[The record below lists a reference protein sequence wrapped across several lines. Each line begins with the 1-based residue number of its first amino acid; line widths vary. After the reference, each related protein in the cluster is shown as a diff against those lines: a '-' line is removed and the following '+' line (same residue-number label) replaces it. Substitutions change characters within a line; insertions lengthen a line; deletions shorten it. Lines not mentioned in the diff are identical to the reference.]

1 MQGCIIRFAEFEL
14 DTARYEL
21 RRSGRALRVEKLPM
35 ELLILLSEKPGQLV
49 TREEIIQRLWGDNVF
64 VDTRQGI
71 NTAIRKLRVAL
82 RDNSERPRILQTV
95 VGKGYRLL
103 AFKSMAPEIRTEQTS
118 PEAATLPPAQRRI
131 PWPFQVAAL
140 ILGVLGGFA
149 ILRGLSNNESLPA
162 KGQADWVQLTNFS
175 DSAVSPAL
183 SPDGHTLAFMRDDNT
198 FLGTGPIYLKQLPDG
213 KPVQVAPDHG
223 WKMGLQFSPDGSQI
237 AYTIGPN
244 TWDTWT
250 VSVLGGK
257 PQLFLP
263 NAAGLTWIDEGHV
276 LFSEIKNGVHMALVT
291 ATESR
296 TESRDL
302 YVPARERG
310 MAHRSAISPDHKWI
324 LLAEMDS
331 GRWLRCRLVPF
342 DGSSTGL
349 QVGPVNGACT
359 NVAWSPDG
367 SWMFLNSNA
376 HGHFHIWRQ
385 HFPDGQPR
393 LVTSGITDEEGIV
406 VEADGRSLITSV
418 GTDEGTLWVHDAKG
432 DRQVTS
438 ESNAQQ
444 PRFSPD
450 GKKLYYLLP
459 NRALSSQFVRGEL
472 HSSDLESGS
481 DQSLFPG
488 FLVTQYDISP
498 DSERIA
504 FSAIDQQGHSHLWL
518 APLSLRSSPRKF
530 ISATDEDSPVFDAS
544 GHIYFRAIGGTA
556 NFLYRMSED
565 GKERTKALPGAI
577 LGLDS
582 VSPDGIWVIV
592 MREMQED
599 KDVSFGTQAVPV
611 GGGDPVTVCRGFCA
625 AGWTPNARFFVLYSL
640 MTDRGKTVLIPVS
653 PEKGLPSFHVSGTR
667 LEGDVENVEGAR
679 VLTGFVDAVFSPE
692 LYASWRSSV
701 HRNLYRIPLQ

>member
-103 AFKSMAPEIRTEQTS
+103 AFKSMAPEVRTEQTS

-302 YVPARERG
+302 
-310 MAHRSAISPDHKWI
+310 
-324 LLAEMDS
+324 
-331 GRWLRCRLVPF
+331 
-342 DGSSTGL
+342 
-349 QVGPVNGACT
+349 
-359 NVAWSPDG
+359 
-367 SWMFLNSNA
+367 
-376 HGHFHIWRQ
+376 
-385 HFPDGQPR
+385 
-393 LVTSGITDEEGIV
+393 
-406 VEADGRSLITSV
+406 
-418 GTDEGTLWVHDAKG
+418 
-432 DRQVTS
+432 
-438 ESNAQQ
+438 
-444 PRFSPD
+444 
-450 GKKLYYLLP
+450 
-459 NRALSSQFVRGEL
+459 
-472 HSSDLESGS
+472 
-481 DQSLFPG
+481 
-488 FLVTQYDISP
+488 
-498 DSERIA
+498 
-504 FSAIDQQGHSHLWL
+504 
-518 APLSLRSSPRKF
+518 
-530 ISATDEDSPVFDAS
+530 
-544 GHIYFRAIGGTA
+544 
-556 NFLYRMSED
+556 
-565 GKERTKALPGAI
+565 
-577 LGLDS
+577 
-582 VSPDGIWVIV
+582 
-592 MREMQED
+592 
-599 KDVSFGTQAVPV
+599 
-611 GGGDPVTVCRGFCA
+611 
-625 AGWTPNARFFVLYSL
+625 
-640 MTDRGKTVLIPVS
+640 
-653 PEKGLPSFHVSGTR
+653 
-667 LEGDVENVEGAR
+667 
-679 VLTGFVDAVFSPE
+679 
-692 LYASWRSSV
+692 
-701 HRNLYRIPLQ
+701 